1 MKPSRK
7 KLIAFLL
14 ILISIEFVL
23 YFFDKTKSI
32 LFLLGLLIICSI
44 LIQFLFRLKANYYV
58 FLIRFTI
65 TFLYSLELIFGS
77 VYYYNNSGNNKVKD
91 YINGEYS
98 EKDTILGYK
107 FKPDVDS
114 VGSCK
119 TVDGDTIYN
128 VTYSSDQYNRRIESK
143 SEELSDKNNKHA
155 IFVGGSFTLGHGLTN
170 AHTFPSFFNAKT
182 DSFQS
187 YNYGFGGYGPHQIAL
202 FFKSGVDIINNKSI
216 KQKRG
221 FMMYTYFNPHLNR
234 VYGGSDYLI
243 YGSSTP
249 DVFVDGDS
257 LIFRKRSRVHLLL
270 SLIINES
277 YTLRFFQIKLKH
289 PETDEFYK
297 RFASIVNYSAKNY
310 WKSFPDCDFYVSVY
324 PTRRSSPKWLKYLN
338 NRVKVIEIELPEDY
352 MENQSRYHLD
362 VKYDR
367 HPSANFNAYYAN
379 ELTRRLS
386 K

>member
-44 LIQFLFRLKANYYV
+44 LIQFLFRLKAYYSV
-58 FLIRFTI
+58 FLIRFFI
-65 TFLYSLELIFGS
+65 TFLFSLELFFGALNFYS
-77 VYYYNNSGNNKVKD
+77 ISEQVRVKEDKSGRYTKKD
-91 YINGEYS
+91 A
-98 EKDTILGYK
+98 ILGYK
-107 FKPDVDS
+107 FIPNLNKVS
-114 VGSCK
+114 SCK
-119 TVDGDTIYN
+119 VAGNDTIYN
-128 VTYSSDQYNRRIESK
+128 VSYSSD
-143 SEELSDKNNKHA
+143 ELSRRVDFEKNDLVSNKNKHA
-155 IFVGGSFTLGHGLTN
+155 IFVGGSFTFGEGLMN
-170 AHTFPSFFNAKT
+170 RYSFPSVFEARS
-182 DSFQS
+182 DSFQM
-187 YNYGFGGYGPHQIAL
+187 YNYGFRGYGPHQIAL
-202 FFKSGVDIINNKSI
+202 FFYSGVDVINRDLI

-221 FMMYTYFNPHLNR
+221 FMLYTYISAHLER
-234 VYGGSDYLI
+234 VYGGSDYLK

-297 RFASIVNYSAKNY
+297 RFASIVNYSAKEY
-310 WKSFPDCDFYVSVY
+310 WNLFPNGEFYVSIFPHY
-324 PTRRSSPKWLKYLN
+324 HASPKWLMYLDKKI
-338 NRVKVIEIELPEDY
+338 RIIEIEQPSDIQTNRESYNL
-352 MENQSRYHLD
+352 S

-367 HPSANFNAYYAN
+367 HPSAKYNTYYAN
-379 ELTRRLS
+379 ELI
-386 K
+386 KKMN